1 MALLRRIGHLRRGRL
16 RFVGSR
22 RMTLEWVDGGY
33 LQPTR
38 SKCGLY
44 QILRLVGGSSGPVF
58 LAYFRPALG
67 QLKPIGQPVSLM
79 DDAKAVA
86 QEHREQLEAA

>member
-1 MALLRRIGHLRRGRL
+1 
-16 RFVGSR
+16 
-22 RMTLEWVDGGY
+22 MTLEWVDGGH

-44 QILRLVGGSSGPVF
+44 QILRLVGGSMGPVY

-67 QLKPIGQPVSLM
+67 HLTAIGQPVALM

-86 QEHREQLEAA
+86 EQHKQELAEST